1 MPRLPLAEPRDGSDP
16 APLKLFRMVAHAES
30 AYAPWLQYGGALLTR
45 LELDPLLREL
55 AILQV
60 ARQLD
65 SHYEWVQH
73 DPIARAVG
81 ATGDQIDAIQ
91 AGRDEHPA
99 FDADQSL
106 VLQTTRTTVT
116 EGAPSAEQAAQ
127 LAERPPSDADRSLV
141 LQIARTTA
149 PEGAGGGKQVAGH
162 AARRGPRQVV
172 GRLLVIVNNS
182 GHARMTAAAAPV
194 PVPPLSPEQL
204 TQARDST

>member
-30 AYAPWLQYGGALLTR
+30 AYGAWLQYGGALLTR

-60 ARQLD
+60 ARQVG

-81 ATGDQIDAIQ
+81 AGSEQIDAIQ
-91 AGRDEHPA
+91 AGRDDDPS

-106 VLQTTRTTVT
+106 VLQITRTTVN
-116 EGAPSAEQAAQ
+116 EGAATEEQIAA
-127 LAERPPSDADRSLV
+127 LAERL
-141 LQIARTTA
+141 
-149 PEGAGGGKQVAGH
+149 
-162 AARRGPRQVV
+162 GPRQVV
-172 GRLLVIVNNS
+172 ELLLVIGNY
-182 GHARMTAAAAPV
+182 TAIAMLIASTGLEPDAP
-194 PVPPLSPEQL
+194 LGADQL
-204 TQARDST
+204 TRARDSVE